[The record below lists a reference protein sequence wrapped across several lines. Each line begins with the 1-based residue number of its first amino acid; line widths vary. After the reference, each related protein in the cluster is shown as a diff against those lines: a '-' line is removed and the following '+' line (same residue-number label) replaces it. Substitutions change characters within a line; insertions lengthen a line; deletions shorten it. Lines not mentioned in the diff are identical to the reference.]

1 MGNSSSG
8 IGNKNTIIA
17 VTGVVT
23 LTSGAVSLAWLFYK
37 RINRATHFDVLTDKF
52 HKLDEL
58 HSVINDLR
66 REIDELKAEKE
77 LSRKSSHSVDGA
89 SSKRGKLVRFKKSL
103 SVLSSSDTELTEYQ
117 SAWSEAEDSAD
128 EFFDFIE
135 NHEDSILDSFVP
147 KEEALHI
154 FEKADT
160 LLEGNPEDHNSAFQL
175 LSAYENEYSE
185 NVEFLW
191 RMAKCYQLIGLDSA
205 DDKMKK
211 DKLFQA
217 VEYGRKAIIADD
229 GNAEAHKWLAI
240 ALGSAGEYLGVSEK
254 IRNGFVFKE
263 HIDIAIRINPSDP
276 LLHYLL
282 GRFCYEVS
290 LLSWIERKV
299 ATTLFTVI
307 PSGSI
312 EEALEHFKTAEQ
324 LRTTPWKENR
334 VFLARCYIQQG
345 NYKEAIRWID
355 EAIPIPVINLED
367 QNYQDEL
374 VSLQRKYASYRSS

>member
-135 NHEDSILDSFVP
+135 NHEDSIL
-147 KEEALHI
+147 
-154 FEKADT
+154 
-160 LLEGNPEDHNSAFQL
+160 
-175 LSAYENEYSE
+175 
-185 NVEFLW
+185 
-191 RMAKCYQLIGLDSA
+191 
-205 DDKMKK
+205 
-211 DKLFQA
+211 
-217 VEYGRKAIIADD
+217 
-229 GNAEAHKWLAI
+229 
-240 ALGSAGEYLGVSEK
+240 
-254 IRNGFVFKE
+254 
-263 HIDIAIRINPSDP
+263 
-276 LLHYLL
+276 
-282 GRFCYEVS
+282 
-290 LLSWIERKV
+290 
-299 ATTLFTVI
+299 
-307 PSGSI
+307 
-312 EEALEHFKTAEQ
+312 
-324 LRTTPWKENR
+324 
-334 VFLARCYIQQG
+334 
-345 NYKEAIRWID
+345 
-355 EAIPIPVINLED
+355 
-367 QNYQDEL
+367 
-374 VSLQRKYASYRSS
+374 